1 MSSGC
6 SKRDLERIYRRAKNA
21 KTISPCQFCR
31 ANKLKCNDF
40 RPCTR
45 CIRNHLSDLCTLRP
59 ASIGTEDSGAAGPRG
74 QLITPS
80 IERPIAFQTFQI
92 DFGQRNPLEN
102 VFLKHHWTCA
112 PLRRLY
118 NTGYHAGTLA
128 QIADSLPTDFD
139 LAILGAVKAVQA
151 AIHTATNETA
161 YFGGQPFRTLAPS
174 DSSGLLDTDRLAG
187 EDELLWEI
195 DSNVGF
201 NRVSFEPV
209 TQVRRSAAVN
219 SCFATNVSGIHR

>member
-31 ANKLKCNDF
+31 VHKMKCNDF

-45 CIRNHLSDLCTLRP
+45 CVKNHLSDLCTSSPTFLG
-59 ASIGTEDSGAAGPRG
+59 IEENKAAGSGDRPM
-74 QLITPS
+74 TPS

-92 DFGQRNPLEN
+92 DFCRRNPLEK
-102 VFLKHHWTCA
+102 VFLKHDWTCV

-118 NTGYHAGTLA
+118 NTGYHAETLA
-128 QIADSLPTDFD
+128 QITDSLPPHFD
-139 LAILGAVKAVQA
+139 VAILEGFKLFQA
-151 AIHTATNETA
+151 AAHNVQFQAQA
-161 YFGGQPFRTLAPS
+161 SMTLTPS
-174 DSSGLLDTDRLAG
+174 DSSGLYDTNRLTD

-195 DSNVGF
+195 DSNLGF
-201 NRVSFEPV
+201 NRLSLEPN
-209 TQVRRSAAVN
+209 TQERRSAAVN
-219 SCFATNVSGIHR
+219 SCFAENFAGIHRCKN